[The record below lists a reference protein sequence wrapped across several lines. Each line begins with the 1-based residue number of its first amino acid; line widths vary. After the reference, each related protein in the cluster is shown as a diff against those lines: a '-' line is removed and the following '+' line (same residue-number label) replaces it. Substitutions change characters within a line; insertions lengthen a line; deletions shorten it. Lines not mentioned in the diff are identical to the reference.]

1 MINCKE
7 AVSRLW
13 VYLDRN
19 LDKGQERELE
29 DHLGLCRH
37 CCGELEFAKQ
47 VRDLLKRPGHTTE
60 ILPESR
66 AKLEAYLTELRE
78 KL

>member
-13 VYLDRN
+13 VSLDRN
-19 LDKGQERELE
+19 LGKAQERELE

-47 VRDLLKRPGHTTE
+47 MRDLLKRPGRTTE

-66 AKLEAYLTELRE
+66 EKLEAYLKRLGE
-78 KL
+78 KP